1 MATRPSRKR
10 ATIIDVARASGVS
23 RQTVSNVINSPDR
36 VRPDTRARVEQEIDR
51 LGYRPSSAAR
61 TMRSQR
67 AGAVGVEI
75 NPRPG
80 LSDVDHLVLTALTV
94 AAPAHDAHIVP
105 FADPRS
111 FPAVAAYRDM
121 SRRQLVDAFVFSD
134 THSGDPRPDWL
145 LSAGLPFATFGR
157 IYSHPELTSWVDVD
171 GHAGL
176 VEAVTHLRQAGYDTV
191 AYLGWPLH
199 LDDPAVA
206 EDRFRGWSDATTELG
221 CTGPEARTAQ
231 EIGAAV
237 AAADQLLEQ
246 LGPGDAIACAS
257 DLLAL
262 GVTYAAGAR
271 GLRVGEDI
279 GVVGFDGSLIA
290 DRHGLT
296 SVAQPFTAIASRLL
310 TLVHDQLA
318 GDPPPE
324 FGQLLTPSLVP
335 GPSTDRTSR
344 GTAYTPL
351 PAPGNRR

>member
-1 MATRPSRKR
+1 MASSPNRTR
-10 ATIIDVARASGVS
+10 ATIIDVARAAGVS
-23 RQTVSNVINSPDR
+23 RQTVSNVLNSPDR
-36 VRPDTRARVEQEIDR
+36 VRPETRSRVEQEIDR

-80 LSDVDHLVLTALTV
+80 HSDVDHLVLAALTV

-105 FADPRS
+105 FADPEA

-176 VEAVTHLRQAGYDTV
+176 VETVTHLRDCGYATV

-199 LDDPAVA
+199 LEDPAVA
-206 EDRFRGWSDATTELG
+206 EDRFRGWSDAVDQLD
-221 CTGPEARTAQ
+221 CAGPEARTPQDLA
-231 EIGAAV
+231 AAV
-237 AAADQLLEQ
+237 TAADQLLDE
-246 LGPGDAIACAS
+246 LGPGDAVACAS

-262 GVTYAAGAR
+262 GVMYAAGAR
-271 GLRVGEDI
+271 GLRVGPDL
-279 GVVGFDGSLIA
+279 GVAGFDGSLIA
-290 DRHGLT
+290 ARHGLT
-296 SVAQPFTAIASRLL
+296 SVAQPFDAIASRLL
-310 TLVHDQLA
+310 SLVHDQLA
-318 GDPPPE
+318 GGSPPE
-324 FGQLLTPSLVP
+324 TGQLLTPSLVP
-335 GPSTDRTSR
+335 GASTDRTGR